1 MAERS
6 LKENASEENVRG
18 WCVKCVERFEIEL
31 VNHFAM
37 EEQLVFPL
45 HPGALADEL
54 IADHRRMEE
63 LVGGMRTAPR
73 EETLRAFLELLRRHI
88 RREENEYFQEVQ
100 LMVEAGQLETMGAEI
115 DRRAV
120 RVCL

>member
-6 LKENASEENVRG
+6 LKENTGDENVRG
-18 WCVKCVERFEIEL
+18 WCAKCVERYEIEL
-31 VNHFAM
+31 VNHFEM
-37 EEQLVFPL
+37 EEQLVFPT

-63 LVGGMRTAPR
+63 LVGRMRTTPE

-100 LMVEAGQLETMGAEI
+100 QVVEAGQLEMMGAEI

>member
-6 LKENASEENVRG
+6 LQENASEENVRR
-18 WCVKCVERFEIEL
+18 WCAKCVERFEIEL
-31 VNHFAM
+31 VNHFEM
-37 EEQLVFPL
+37 EEQLVFPT
-45 HPGALADEL
+45 HPGELADEL

-63 LVGGMRTAPR
+63 LAGGMKTAPR

-88 RREENEYFQEVQ
+88 RREESEYFQEVQ
-100 LMVEAGQLETMGAEI
+100 QVVEAGQLETMGAEI

>member
-6 LKENASEENVRG
+6 LREDSSDENARR
-18 WCVKCVERFEIEL
+18 WCAKCVERFEIEL
-31 VNHFAM
+31 VNHFEM
-37 EEQLVFPL
+37 EEQLVFPAY
-45 HPGALADEL
+45 PGALAEEL
-54 IADHRRMEE
+54 IGEHRRMEE
-63 LVGGMRTAPR
+63 LVQRMRGAAGGEALR
-73 EETLRAFLELLRRHI
+73 EFLELLRRHI

-100 LMVEAGQLETMGAEI
+100 QKVEAGQLETMGAEI